1 MVYPYLYPVQMAYG
15 IPSPRHPVSTV
26 PITQPTIEPVSLT
39 EAKAQLRILP
49 DFNED
54 DALVMALVATGRR
67 LVERRLN
74 ITLMATQFK
83 ATFAD
88 PLDLLSNRHESNWWG
103 WSDTLELVGGPVLV
117 DGTHPVAVTAGG
129 VTLNPATYTVDADSR
144 PSRIRLAEPGNN
156 SQIIVTY
163 WTGQATAATVPP
175 TLKSAIML
183 LVGHLWANRE
193 AVLTSGMNAVEL
205 PMGVDM
211 LLAAESTTGLY

>member
-26 PITQPTIEPVSLT
+26 PVTLPTVEPVSLA

-49 DFNED
+49 DFTD
-54 DALVMALVATGRR
+54 DDTLVGALIATGRR
-67 LVERRLN
+67 LVERRLS
-74 ITLMATQFK
+74 ITLMATQYR

-103 WSDTLELVGGPVLV
+103 WSDTLELSYGPLLV
-117 DGTHPVAVTAGG
+117 DGTHPVAITSAG
-129 VTLNPATYTVDADSR
+129 VTVSPANYVVDSESR
-144 PSRIRLAEPGNN
+144 PGRIRLSNPGNN
-156 SQIIVTY
+156 SQLVVTY
-163 WTGQATAATVPP
+163 WAGQATAATVPP
-175 TLKSAIML
+175 TLKSAIL
-183 LVGHLWANRE
+183 LMVGHLWANRE

-211 LLAAESTTGLY
+211 LLACEAQTGLY

>member
-15 IPSPRHPVSTV
+15 VPSPRHPVSTV

-49 DFNED
+49 DFNDD

-67 LVERRLN
+67 LVERRLG
-74 ITLMATQFK
+74 ITLMATQFR

-103 WSDTLELVGGPVLV
+103 WSDTLELYYGPMLV
-117 DGTHPVAVTAGG
+117 DGTHPVVVTAGG
-129 VTLNPATYTVDADSR
+129 VTLNPSTYTVDADAR
-144 PSRIRLAEPGNN
+144 PGRIRLANPGNN
-156 SQIIVTY
+156 SQMIVTY
-163 WTGQATAATVPP
+163 WAGQATAAAVPP

-183 LVGHLWANRE
+183 MIGHLWANRE
-193 AVLTSGMNAVEL
+193 AVIATGMNAVEL